1 MSEREKQE
9 VVGSEAYPDE
19 GREREPSV
27 SVHSYLPISL
37 YRKLKRE
44 ASRQVTSTSAI
55 IREALEQYLKER
67 EGQE

>member
-1 MSEREKQE
+1 MSEREKQKMRE
-9 VVGSEAYPDE
+9 TEAYPDE
-19 GREREPSV
+19 GREREPYV

-44 ASRQVTSTSAI
+44 AQRRITSTSAI